1 MVDRA
6 SVTLVNLRV
15 IAKIKN
21 GDRLQCVDTRYFGI
35 DRGSGWLVWAW
46 RWMRQDSR
54 IHMLD
59 RVDETFKEAQKM
71 ENSKYPCLAGHI
83 KAAQGG
89 IRELMCTY
97 ADDPT
102 TVSRLEALIGSCPPE
117 EDDEQAF

>member
-35 DRGSGWLVWAW
+35 DRATGWWVWAW
-46 RWMRQDSR
+46 RWIRQDSR
-54 IHMLD
+54 VHMLD
-59 RVDETFKEAQKM
+59 RVDETFKEAHKL
-71 ENSKYPCLAGHI
+71 EKSKYPCLDEHI
-83 KAAQGG
+83 KAAQHG

-102 TVSRLEALIGSCPPE
+102 TVSRLETLIGSCPTE
-117 EDDEQAF
+117 EENEQAF